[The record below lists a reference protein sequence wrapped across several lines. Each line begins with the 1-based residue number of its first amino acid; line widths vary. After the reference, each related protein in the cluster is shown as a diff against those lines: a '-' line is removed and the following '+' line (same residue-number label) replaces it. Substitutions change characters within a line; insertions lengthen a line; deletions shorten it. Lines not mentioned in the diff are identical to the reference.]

1 MGLKPC
7 PFCGGKAEFDS
18 ICNCGDLRLGGL
30 ELGISVYCVECGV
43 EILICCSDVSSI
55 EIEQVEQMWN
65 RRTP

>member
-18 ICNCGDLRLGGL
+18 IRNYRDLRSGRL
-30 ELGISVYCVECGV
+30 ESGISVCCTECDV
-43 EILICCSDVSSI
+43 EILICRSDVPSI